1 MPCFAGFYAIF
12 LKTFAMFRYI
22 SDSKLK
28 LYGFLSLLFF
38 IATIIYSSISFNRIH
53 EDRIHQRIQNVLSL
67 KENTFINISNSI
79 SEIKKK
85 DNINFFQEFN
95 FNKLFPEEGIA
106 IFIFKNDSL
115 VYWSTNSIPIN
126 NQFYNNKF
134 DTPFNQF
141 ENGWAEVLKRKNGEY
156 TVVGLLLVK
165 FDYVYENDHL
175 VNDFEQAFK
184 VKKDIGISA
193 DQGDYNIFNSQ
204 KELLFSLRFPNYVTP
219 SLSESLLLFA
229 LVIMCFIFLIAFI
242 YQAYKK
248 IGFFK
253 RNPGLMVIS
262 FSIDVIIIRA
272 LSFYFQYPFNLYST
286 ELFLPN
292 VFASSFFLPSL
303 GDFLLNAIAF
313 LAIALIIFRHI
324 SYSFF
329 KRISNINIKYL
340 VAFSII
346 LISLFLFGFI
356 KYLFSSLVINS
367 DISFNL
373 TNISG
378 INIYSFIGFL
388 IFGLLLI
395 SFFLII
401 FKPLFTLVINFN
413 SKRDYYALL
422 ILILVPLVIINY
434 YFFDFSSTLF
444 IFFFLFLASF
454 GFISRSFL
462 SNFHFA
468 TLIFYLIIFS
478 LFTSY
483 EIFRA
488 SNYKEKE
495 DRKIIAMNLA
505 SERDYVAEFGFNE
518 ISQKIITDTTLSSL
532 LNAYPFSKMEEY
544 DSTVIYIV
552 DTYFSDYWSKYEF
565 LITICDSTRNLDME
579 EENLIINCAN
589 YFNETKSEFGK
600 KTKSPQLTF
609 LDFKLANDY
618 YIGIIQPI
626 YNPDLNIY
634 LEIFS
639 KHTPRGLGY
648 PELLIDKNVLKASG
662 LQNYS
667 WARYEQEELVYH
679 VGKYFYS
686 TNLEN
691 YGNFESDMK
700 FFNRNGF
707 NHLYS
712 KSDKDTTYLISL
724 NKSGVMEILTPFSY
738 IFIFYSLLLIIL
750 LLIFNKPRF
759 NQFSKL
765 NFRKRLQITIVS
777 LIIASFVFVGAGS
790 LYYIFTLNN
799 NKNHAIIS
807 EKAQSVLIELE
818 HKLASKNTLT
828 ADMEPYLSEI
838 LYKFSLVFFSDLNLY
853 DLNGSLLATSRPEV
867 FNKGL
872 IATKINPKAYTYMAN
887 LKKSFYIH
895 KEKIGNYEY
904 YSAYVPFRNENNK
917 LIAYLNLPYFAKQSE
932 LTNEISTF
940 LVAFVNIYVI
950 FIAIAVF
957 IALLISNYITKP
969 VLLIKEKIS
978 QIRLGKTN
986 EKIHWETE
994 DEIGS
999 LVDEYN
1005 RMIDEL
1011 SESAELLAKSERESA
1026 WREMAKQIAH
1036 EIKNPLTPMKLS
1048 VQYLQKAWEEKAPD
1062 WDQRLKQFTQTIV
1075 EQIDSLSIIA
1085 TEFSDFA
1092 KMPKSR
1098 FEKVELTSIINNSLG
1113 IYTGSSKIKML
1124 TYFNDKH
1131 YVRADK
1137 EQLLRVFNNLIKNSV
1152 QAISNPREG
1161 KIEVSIEE
1169 KDENHIIR
1177 FSDNGSGIS
1186 PDRQEK
1192 VFTPNFTTKSS
1203 GMGLGLAMVRNII
1216 QNIGGKISFESEEG
1230 EGTVFTI
1237 SLPIYA

>member
-1 MPCFAGFYAIF
+1 
-12 LKTFAMFRYI
+12 MFKYVF
-22 SDSKLK
+22 DNKLK
-28 LYGFLSLLFF
+28 SYGFLSLLFL
-38 IATIIYSSISFNRIH
+38 IVTLIYSSFSFNKIH
-53 EDRIHQRIQNVLSL
+53 EDKIHQNIQNVLGQ
-67 KENTFINISNSI
+67 KENTFIDISNQI
-79 SEIKKK
+79 FEIQEKE
-85 DNINFFQEFN
+85 NPNFFQELHFDNLFSEKGISVYIFN
-95 FNKLFPEEGIA
+95 
-106 IFIFKNDSL
+106 NDSL

-126 NQFYNNKF
+126 NQLYNNNF
-134 DTPFNQF
+134 ETPFNQF
-141 ENGWAEVLKRKNGEY
+141 ENGWAEVLKRKNGNY
-156 TVVGLLLVK
+156 TIVGLLLIK

-175 VNDFEQAFK
+175 VNNFEQAFS
-184 VKKDIGISA
+184 VKRDIGISA

-204 KELLFSLRFPNYVTP
+204 DGFLFSLLFPNNVSP
-219 SLSESLLLFA
+219 SVSESLLLFA
-229 LVIMCFIFLIAFI
+229 LVILCFIFLIAFI

-248 IGFFK
+248 ISFFS
-253 RNPGLMVIS
+253 RNPGLLVI
-262 FSIDVIIIRA
+262 FYLIDIIIIRV
-272 LSFYFQYPFNLYST
+272 LSFYFQFPSNLYST
-286 ELFLPN
+286 KLFLPN

-303 GDFLLNAIAF
+303 GDFLLNAIAL
-313 LAIALIIFRHI
+313 LAIALIIFRHFN
-324 SYSFF
+324 YSFF
-329 KRISNINIKYL
+329 RKNSNIKIKYL
-340 VAFSII
+340 VAFFII
-346 LISLFLFGFI
+346 LISLFLFNTI
-356 KYLFSSLVINS
+356 KYLFSGLVINS

-378 INIYSFIGFL
+378 ISIYSFIGFL
-388 IFGLLLI
+388 ILGLLLI

-401 FKPLFTLVINFN
+401 FKPLLTLVANLN
-413 SKRDYYALL
+413 SKREYYTVLVLSLL
-422 ILILVPLVIINY
+422 PLVIINY
-434 YFFDFSSTLF
+434 YFFDFNPLLF
-444 IFFFLFLASF
+444 FFFFLFLASF
-454 GFISRSFL
+454 GFISKTFL

-488 SNYKEKE
+488 GDYKEKE

-505 SERDYVAEFGFNE
+505 SERDYVAEFNFNE
-518 ISQKIITDTTLSSL
+518 ISQELISDTVLSGL
-532 LNAYPFSKMEEY
+532 LNAYPFSKKSEY

-552 DTYFSDYWSKYEF
+552 NTFFSDYWSKYEF
-565 LITICDSTRNLDME
+565 LITICDSTRNLEME
-579 EENLIINCAN
+579 EENFIINCAD
-589 YFNETKSEFGK
+589 YFNETKSEFGE

-618 YIGIIQPI
+618 YLGMIQPI
-626 YNPDLNIY
+626 YNPGLNIY
-634 LEIFS
+634 MEIFS

-667 WARYEQEELVYH
+667 WARYEQGELVYH

-691 YGNFESDMK
+691 YGGFDSDMD

-759 NQFSKL
+759 DQFSKL

-777 LIIASFVFVGAGS
+777 LIVASFVFVGAGS

-853 DLNGSLLATSRPEV
+853 DLNGSLLATSRPEI

-872 IATKINPKAYTYMAN
+872 VATKINPEAYSYMAN

-904 YSAYVPFRNENNK
+904 YSAYVPFKNENNK

-932 LTNEISTF
+932 LTNEVSTF

-969 VLLIKEKIS
+969 VLLIKEKIG

-986 EKIHWETE
+986 EKIHWEKE

-1098 FEKVELTSIINNSLG
+1098 FEKVELTAIINNSLRLFKR
-1113 IYTGSSKIKML
+1113 SSHIQMQTHFQKE
-1124 TYFNDKH
+1124 H
-1131 YVRADK
+1131 YIRADK
-1137 EQLLRVFNNLIKNSV
+1137 EQFLRVFNNLIKNSI
-1152 QAISNPREG
+1152 QAITKPEEG
-1161 KIEVSIEE
+1161 KIEVSVKEE
-1169 KDENHIIR
+1169 GGKHIIR
-1177 FSDNGSGIS
+1177 FSDNGSGIQA
-1186 PDRQEK
+1186 DRQEK
-1192 VFTPNFTTKSS
+1192 VFTPNFTTKSG
-1203 GMGLGLAMVRNII
+1203 GMGLGLAMVKSII
-1216 QNIGGKISFESEEG
+1216 QNAGGEISFTSKTNV
-1230 EGTVFTI
+1230 GTTFTI
-1237 SLPIYA
+1237 TLPVYDD

>member
-1 MPCFAGFYAIF
+1 
-12 LKTFAMFRYI
+12 MFKYV

-28 LYGFLSLLFF
+28 LYGFLSLLFL
-38 IATIIYSSISFNRIH
+38 IATFIYSSISFNKIH
-53 EDRIHQRIQNVLSL
+53 EDRIHQNIQNVIEQ
-67 KENTFINISNSI
+67 KENSFTDILNSI
-79 SEIKKK
+79 SKIKVSE
-85 DNINFFQEFN
+85 NINFFQELQYDQ
-95 FNKLFPEEGIA
+95 LFSEEGIA
-106 IFIFKNDSL
+106 IYIFNNDSL
-115 VYWSTNSIPIN
+115 VYWSANSIPIN
-126 NQFYNNKF
+126 DHLYNNNF
-134 DTPFNQF
+134 DIPFNQF
-141 ENGWAEVLKRKNGEY
+141 ENGWAEVIKKQIGNH
-156 TVVGLLLVK
+156 TVVGLVLVK

-184 VKKDIGISA
+184 VNRDIGLSVYE
-193 DQGDYNIFNSQ
+193 GSYNIFNSQ
-204 KELLFSLRFPNYVTP
+204 NEFLFSLHFPDQVIP
-219 SLSESLLLFA
+219 SISESLFLFA
-229 LVIMCFIFLIAFI
+229 LVIMCFVFLIAFI

-248 IGFFK
+248 IAYFN
-253 RNPGLMVIS
+253 RYPGLMVIAL
-262 FSIDVIIIRA
+262 SIDIILIRI
-272 LSFYFQYPFNLYST
+272 LSFYFQFPSNLYST
-286 ELFLPN
+286 QLFFPN

-303 GDFLLNAIAF
+303 GDFLLNSIAL
-313 LAIALIIFRHI
+313 LAISLIIFRHI
-324 SYSFF
+324 RYSFL
-329 KRISNINIKYL
+329 KNISNIKIKYL
-340 VAFSII
+340 SSFFIII
-346 LISLFLFGFI
+346 LTLFLFSSI
-356 KYLFSSLVINS
+356 NYLLNGLVINS

-378 INIYSFIGFL
+378 INVYSFIGFL
-388 IFGLLLI
+388 IFGILLI
-395 SFFLII
+395 SFFLIV
-401 FKPLFTLVINFN
+401 FRPLFTIVINLK
-413 SKRDYYALL
+413 SKSEYYAVIIFSLL
-422 ILILVPLVIINY
+422 PLIIINY
-434 YFFDFSSTLF
+434 YFFDFRPILFLF
-444 IFFFLFLASF
+444 IFIFISSF
-454 GFISRSFL
+454 GFISRTFL

-468 TLIFYLIIFS
+468 TLIFYLVFFS

-488 SNYKEKE
+488 NNYKEKE

-505 SERDYVAEFGFNE
+505 SERDYVAEFSFNE
-518 ISQKIITDTTLSSL
+518 ISQKITTDTILSKL
-532 LNAYPFSKMEEY
+532 LNAYPFSNMSEY
-544 DSTVIYIV
+544 DNTVIYIV

-565 LITICDSTRNLDME
+565 LLTVCDSTRNLDME
-579 EENLIINCAN
+579 EENLIINCAE

-600 KTKSPQLTF
+600 ETKSPQLTF

-618 YIGIIQPI
+618 YLGIIRPDF
-626 YNPDLNIY
+626 NPNLYIY

-648 PELLIDKNVLKASG
+648 PELLIDKNILKASG

-667 WARYEQEELVYH
+667 WARYEQGELVYH

-691 YGNFESDMK
+691 YGDFDSDII

-790 LYYIFTLNN
+790 LYYIYSLNN
-799 NKNHAIIS
+799 EKNHAIIS

-853 DLNGSLLATSRPEV
+853 DLNGTLLATSRPEL

-872 IATKINPKAYTYMAN
+872 IATKINPEAYNYMAN
-887 LKKSFYIH
+887 YKKSFYLH

-904 YSAYVPFRNENNK
+904 YSAYIPFRNENNK

-1011 SESAELLAKSERESA
+1011 AESAGLLAKSERESA

-1048 VQYLQKAWEEKAPD
+1048 VQYLQKTWDEKAPD
-1062 WDQRLKQFTQTIV
+1062 WDKHLKHFTQTIV

-1085 TEFSDFA
+1085 SEFSDFA

-1098 FEKVELTSIINNSLG
+1098 FEKVELTAIINNSLG
-1113 IYTGSSKIKML
+1113 LFKGSSKIQMNTHFQKE
-1124 TYFNDKH
+1124 H
-1131 YVRADK
+1131 YIRADK
-1137 EQLLRVFNNLIKNSV
+1137 EQFLRVFNNLIKNSI
-1152 QAISNPREG
+1152 QAIKKPEEG
-1161 KIEVSIEE
+1161 KIEVSVEE
-1169 KDENHIIR
+1169 KKGKHIIQ
-1177 FSDNGSGIS
+1177 FSDNGSGIQS
-1186 PDRQEK
+1186 DRQEK
-1192 VFTPNFTTKSS
+1192 VFTPNFTTKSG
-1203 GMGLGLAMVRNII
+1203 GMGLGLAMVKSII
-1216 QNIGGKISFESEEG
+1216 QNAGGEISFTSEPDI
-1230 EGTVFTI
+1230 GTTFTI
-1237 SLPIYA
+1237 TLPVYED